1 MGMAP
6 PSACRL
12 TAADSLLS
20 ACPIFYVKWQR
31 EFFSGLAWWAWQ
43 GWAWQGWAWPALE
56 QNKIKKTLIH
66 STKSWYQM
74 QGRRNMMCIFIG
86 IAIVRS
92 WSTLKA
98 KCQFHCGSQG
108 IKEDT
113 RCTML
118 RFHKIS
124 AFPYFPAAGNAL
136 ARVQRV
142 HEPADLWDIT
152 FCTRWFE
159 AFSTMCTRW
168 FWGQELSFIEQT
180 APADPNS

>member
-1 MGMAP
+1 MNFGFTQAVNQNKNLIPPKSRSSYMGMAP

-31 EFFSGLAWWAWQ
+31 EFFPGIPGRAWQ
-43 GWAWQGWAWPALE
+43 GWAWQGGTRLGVACLRAKEKNTYSL
-56 QNKIKKTLIH
+56 
-66 STKSWYQM
+66 
-74 QGRRNMMCIFIG
+74 MMCIFIG

-118 RFHKIS
+118 RFHKIL
-124 AFPYFPAAGNAL
+124 AFP
-136 ARVQRV
+136 
-142 HEPADLWDIT
+142 
-152 FCTRWFE
+152 
-159 AFSTMCTRW
+159 
-168 FWGQELSFIEQT
+168 
-180 APADPNS
+180 